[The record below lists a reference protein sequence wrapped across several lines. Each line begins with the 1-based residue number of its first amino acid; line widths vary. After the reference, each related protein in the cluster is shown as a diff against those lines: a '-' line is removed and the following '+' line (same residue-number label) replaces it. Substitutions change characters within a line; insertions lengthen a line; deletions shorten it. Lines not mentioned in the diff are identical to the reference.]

1 MLIPPVARIGCVRY
15 LNSKPLIHGHGEE
28 VSFEVPASLAD
39 GLHEGRLDVA
49 LSPIFELMAHP
60 GYLIVDD
67 VAIASKGAVFSV
79 FIAYQGDLSKLHTL
93 YLDTA
98 SRTSANLQRVLLA
111 EFHGL
116 HPREVP
122 CPAGQPPAQ
131 LREGEGALLI
141 GDPAI
146 DFRLAWG
153 EDRCRYLDLGEEW
166 LRATGLPFVFAAWLV
181 RPGTPEPEAL
191 AERLRTWR
199 AEGQRRIDE
208 VVANERRYPLAL
220 TRFYLTERIRYR
232 LGEPEKQAIREF
244 ARLLRKYGLGAGA
257 AFEEPRWI

>member
-1 MLIPPVARIGCVRY
+1 MFTPPETRIGCVRY
-15 LNSKPLIHGHGEE
+15 LNSKPLIHGHGGE

-39 GLHEGRLDVA
+39 GLHSGRLDVA

-60 GYLIVDD
+60 GYLVVDD
-67 VAIASKGAVFSV
+67 VAIASRGPVFSV
-79 FIAYQGDLSKLHTL
+79 FIAHRGDIAGLHTL

-111 EFHGL
+111 EFHGV

-122 CPAGQPPAQ
+122 RPAGEHPAE

-146 DFRLAWG
+146 DFRIAWG
-153 EDRCRYLDLGEEW
+153 DRCRYFDLGEEW
-166 LRATGLPFVFAAWLV
+166 QRATGLPFVFAAWLV
-181 RPGTPEPEAL
+181 RPDLPEPEAL
-191 AERLRTWR
+191 AERLRAWR
-199 AEGQRRIDE
+199 ADGQRRMDE
-208 VVANERRYPLAL
+208 VIANETRYPLGL
-220 TRFYLTERIRYR
+220 TRFYLMERIRFR

-244 ARLLRKYGLGAGA
+244 ARLLRKHGVVNGA